1 MGGQIGVA
9 SKEGQ
14 GSTFWFTAVFEK
26 QLEGRHGDVVIPE
39 DIRGKRILVV
49 DDSAANRQV
58 SKEQLSLWDCEFDE
72 ASSGTEALDKLR
84 DAVTTG
90 KPFDIAVIDM
100 GMPVMEGEALG
111 RRIKEAPD
119 IRDTRLVMLTSMGQ
133 RGDAVRVEEFG
144 IAGYLTKPVKPS
156 QLHECLAAVAGRQKG
171 AEEELSEPI
180 VTRHSIAEDRKS
192 KIRILVAEDDSTNQ
206 MVALKI
212 LKNLGFRADTVDNGQ
227 DAVNA
232 LETTPYDLV
241 LMDVQMPEMNGLEAT
256 RVIRDPESPIR
267 NHEVPIVALT
277 AHAMNEHREQCL
289 EAGMDDFVTK
299 PVNPRELGDA
309 IERHL
314 SDSPQAVEPDL
325 FAAAPSVEGKSFD
338 RSALLERLS
347 GDEELLNEVLE
358 LFIKDIP
365 SQLEELNQA
374 LNDNAAG
381 EVRQRGHRIKG
392 TAANVSAEAM
402 REIAF
407 AVEKAGEAGALDRA
421 IPLVKML
428 EQEFEKLKHQI
439 SPGQHYG

>member
-1 MGGQIGVA
+1 
-9 SKEGQ
+9 
-14 GSTFWFTAVFEK
+14 
-26 QLEGRHGDVVIPE
+26 
-39 DIRGKRILVV
+39 
-49 DDSAANRQV
+49 
-58 SKEQLSLWDCEFDE
+58 
-72 ASSGTEALDKLR
+72 
-84 DAVTTG
+84 
-90 KPFDIAVIDM
+90 
-100 GMPVMEGEALG
+100 
-111 RRIKEAPD
+111 
-119 IRDTRLVMLTSMGQ
+119 
-133 RGDAVRVEEFG
+133 VRVEEFG